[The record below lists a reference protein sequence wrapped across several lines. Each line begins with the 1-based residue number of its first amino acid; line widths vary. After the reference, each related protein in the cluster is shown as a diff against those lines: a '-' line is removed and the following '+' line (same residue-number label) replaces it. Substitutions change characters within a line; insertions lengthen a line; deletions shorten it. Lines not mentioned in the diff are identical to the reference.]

1 MTAGE
6 NIDYTLPLLETKDTV
21 AKALDLIEEFH
32 VVQYAVVE
40 GKNYKGLVSE
50 GMLLN
55 IVDSDV
61 KLEKIAF
68 EYADVFVHSSDHFFE
83 VLKVADLHKLKVVPI
98 LDDQGDFLGVFNL
111 AEAAPVF
118 AKICSTE
125 FEGGIIIL
133 AVNEKQYSLAD
144 ICRIAESNNIK
155 VLSAYAARNTQREGG
170 LIITVKL
177 NRNDLSTII
186 KSLERYSYE
195 ILAQFSHTEIYNE
208 DKERLDLFL
217 RFLNI

>member
-32 VVQYAVVE
+32 VTQYAVVE
-40 GKNYKGLVSE
+40 GTNYKGLVSE
-50 GMLLN
+50 ATLLN
-55 IVDSDV
+55 IADSDV
-61 KLEKIAF
+61 ALNQIALEC
-68 EYADVFVHSSDHFFE
+68 ADVFVHTSDHFFE
-83 VLKVADLHKLKVVPI
+83 VLKVAELHKLKVVPI
-98 LDDQGDFLGVFNL
+98 LDDAGDFQGVINL
-111 AEAAPVF
+111 SEAASIF
-118 AKICSTE
+118 AKICSTDMD
-125 FEGGIIIL
+125 GGIIIL
-133 AVNEKQYSLAD
+133 AVNEKEYSLAD

-155 VLSAYAARNTQREGG
+155 VLSCYAARNPQREGG
-170 LIITVKL
+170 LIVTIKL
-177 NRNDLSTII
+177 NRNDLSTIM

-195 ILAQFSHTEIYNE
+195 IVAQFSHTEIHNE